1 MSTRLLCGVSG
12 LALACAAFAAPASA
26 QLADVSI
33 EGPIQSVTPFAAP
46 VGDTI
51 GTRAVNVIGEMRVMG
66 VLVKVLDTTPVHTPT
81 NEHVSLGELGDGPLE
96 GRSEPGFIGGTAIVT
111 GDSLAGV
118 LYATDVFTD
127 FAENVIVGEATGI
140 AEETLANEEIV
151 ARATVNRTII
161 QPSTDPRMPAGPP
174 INSFGFSIDPTNI
187 AEGSLV
193 AAEGYF
199 ANNRLYYHTFEADA
213 GALVNPSI
221 AEVSVLRAQCRIRGR
236 NRDELE
242 VRGGTHTPANGRVT
256 VQRLVPNPNPLLAGT
271 WQNVNPVN
279 VTPVVDTTVTPQQGL
294 YRYNATN
301 LNLGAVCPAQVRVI
315 MRATANGPIIAT
327 SDPFTP
333 DSR

>member
-51 GTRAVNVIGEMRVMG
+51 GTRAVNVVGEMRVMG

-81 NEHVSLGELGDGPLE
+81 NEHVTLGELADGPLP
-96 GRSEPGFIGGTAIVT
+96 GRSGPGFIDGTAIVT

-127 FAENVIVGEATGI
+127 FAEHVIVGEATGI
-140 AEETLANEEIV
+140 AEDDELVT
-151 ARATVNRTII
+151 RATVNKTII
-161 QPSTDPRMPAGPP
+161 QALTDPRMPAGPP

-193 AAEGYF
+193 AAEGYY
-199 ANNRLYYHTFEADA
+199 ANNRLYYHNLEADA
-213 GALVNPSI
+213 GALINPSV

-256 VQRLVPNPNPLLAGT
+256 IQRLVPNPNPLLAGT
-271 WQNVNPVN
+271 WQNVAPINIA
-279 VTPVVDTTVTPQQGL
+279 PVVDTTVTPQQGL
-294 YRYNATN
+294 YRYNAAN
-301 LNLGAVCPAQVRVI
+301 LNLGAVCPAQIRAI
-315 MRATANGPIIAT
+315 MRATANGPILAT

>member
-1 MSTRLLCGVSG
+1 MSTRLLCSVSG
-12 LALACAAFAAPASA
+12 LALACAAFAGPAYA

-33 EGPIQSVTPFAAP
+33 EGPIQSVTPFATP

-51 GTRAVNVIGEMRVMG
+51 GTRAVSVIGEMRVMG
-66 VLVKVLDTTPVHTPT
+66 VLVKVLNTTPVHTPT
-81 NEHVSLGELGDGPLE
+81 NEHVALGDLAGAPLP
-96 GRSEPGFIGGTAIVT
+96 GRGEPGFIGGTAIVT

-140 AEETLANEEIV
+140 AEDDELVT
-151 ARATVNRTII
+151 RATINKTII
-161 QPSTDPRMPAGPP
+161 QPSTDPRIPAGPP
-174 INSFGFSIDPTNI
+174 INSFGFAIDPTNI

-199 ANNRLYYHTFEADA
+199 ANNRLYYHTLEADA
-213 GALVNPSI
+213 GALVNPTV

-256 VQRLVPNPNPLLAGT
+256 IQRLVPNPNPLLPGT
-271 WQNVNPVN
+271 WQNVNPIN
-279 VTPVVDTTVTPQQGL
+279 VAPVVDTTVVPQQGL

-301 LNLGAVCPAQVRVI
+301 LNLGAVCPAQVRAVL
-315 MRATANGPIIAT
+315 RTVANGPIVAT
-327 SDPFTP
+327 SEPFTP